1 MADDLEDQVSSL
13 IKTFFVSLIDLNN
26 TITKKKFDED
36 NHEVEADTNSSDKKK
51 HMFGKECKG

>member
-1 MADDLEDQVSSL
+1 MV
-13 IKTFFVSLIDLNN
+13 T
-26 TITKKKFDED
+26 KKFDED